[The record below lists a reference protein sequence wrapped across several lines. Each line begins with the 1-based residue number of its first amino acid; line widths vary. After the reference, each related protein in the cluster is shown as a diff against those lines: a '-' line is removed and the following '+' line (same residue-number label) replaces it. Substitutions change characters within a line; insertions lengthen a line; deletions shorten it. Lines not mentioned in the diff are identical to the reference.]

1 MKRQISVTLDDEI
14 IRWLDE
20 IGQHRSRARGGTIRQ
35 FLKLSKQAIETGETQ
50 IDPVVHV
57 AFTATQQH
65 LLQDTPDTASNIL
78 RFPGV
83 AR

>member
-57 AFTATQQH
+57 AFTATQRY
-65 LLQDTPDTASNIL
+65 LPRAAPDTTSNIL
-78 RFPGV
+78 QFPG
-83 AR
+83 AG